1 MTDQHFRRDA
11 DETDRGPPPRMPR
24 WVKVFG
30 IVAASLILLM
40 LAAMLIIG
48 GKHGPG
54 RHLATAPPRRLG
66 WWHLPIRLPGRDGW
80 PCLPAFA
87 SSC

>member
-54 RHLATAPPRRLG
+54 RHLGDGAAAPARVVAPS
-66 WWHLPIRLPGRDGW
+66 HT
-80 PCLPAFA
+80 PAR
-87 SSC
+87 S